1 MPINKKKQIE
11 LKASDQNKKIQEIQN
26 KKKQIVKD
34 KKEKILNDIEQK
46 KKRFEWKQQKVSIQ
60 IISKSWIVLYAMIG
74 SVKLFD
80 YHLHRRMV

>member
-46 KKRFEWKQQKVSIQ
+46 KKRFE
-60 IISKSWIVLYAMIG
+60 
-74 SVKLFD
+74 
-80 YHLHRRMV
+80 